1 VTATALA
8 PPRAASWT
16 VMIPMLPAAP
26 RTSTDSP
33 GAKRGWERAKWAKP
47 VNAHTRRPTHEVS
60 TPIASVAISTCLVG
74 GVRVREVDD
83 GLRR

>member
-1 VTATALA
+1 VLRTDVVTAAASA

-33 GAKRGWERAKWAKP
+33 GGKRAWARAKW
-47 VNAHTRRPTHEVS
+47 TT
-60 TPIASVAISTCLVG
+60 TPELLTELEA
-74 GVRVREVDD
+74 
-83 GLRR
+83 